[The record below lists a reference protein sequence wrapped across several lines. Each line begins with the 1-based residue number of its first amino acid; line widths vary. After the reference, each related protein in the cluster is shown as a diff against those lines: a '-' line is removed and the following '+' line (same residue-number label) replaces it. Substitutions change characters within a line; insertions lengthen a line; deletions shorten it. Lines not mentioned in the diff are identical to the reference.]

1 MAKPPMTPFI
11 DPFGDEND
19 LNAPIQGADFSLGV
33 PPAIKQIRKTR
44 TPAPSGLTGEVMVPT
59 KAPSQAEAKRQAKSE
74 GILLT
79 SKFTKDIREL
89 WEEQG
94 QSIMRRAA
102 FADPLGTMK
111 VIASMLP
118 KQIDVTQTQVEEIDN
133 DKLDRLI
140 DAVDGILGGRL
151 GKAEGPTDSGEDQA
165 PG

>member
-1 MAKPPMTPFI
+1 MAKPPMTPFR
-11 DPFGDEND
+11 DPFEDEND
-19 LNAPIQGADFSLGV
+19 INDPVQGGDFTPGV
-33 PPAIKQIRKTR
+33 PPSIKPIRKSSPRGQT
-44 TPAPSGLTGEVMVPT
+44 GITGEVMVPA
-59 KAPSQAEAKRQAKSE
+59 KPVSQAEAKRQAKAE
-74 GILLT
+74 GVMLT
-79 SKFTKDIREL
+79 HKFTKDIRDL

-151 GKAEGPTDSGEDQA
+151 GKAEGPVDRGEDEA
-165 PG
+165 AG

>member
-1 MAKPPMTPFI
+1 MAMNPTPADIFDDESGPKSTLSAPISGPDLGYIAPLPINTRRTPSAGGQKAVSGEIMTPAKPQSI
-11 DPFGDEND
+11 
-19 LNAPIQGADFSLGV
+19 
-33 PPAIKQIRKTR
+33 
-44 TPAPSGLTGEVMVPT
+44 
-59 KAPSQAEAKRQAKSE
+59 AEAKRQAKE
-74 GILLT
+74 QQTKLT
-79 SKFTKDIREL
+79 SRFTKDMREL

-140 DAVDGILGGRL
+140 DAVDGILSGRL
-151 GKAEGPTDSGEDQA
+151 GKAEGAADS
-165 PG
+165 

>member
-1 MAKPPMTPFI
+1 MAKPPMTPFS
-11 DPFGDEND
+11 DPFEDKND
-19 LNAPIQGADFSLGV
+19 INDPVQGVAFTPGV
-33 PPAIKQIRKTR
+33 PPSIRPIRKSSPRGQT
-44 TPAPSGLTGEVMVPT
+44 ALTGEVMVPA
-59 KAPSQAEAKRQAKSE
+59 KPVSQAEAKRQAKAE
-74 GILLT
+74 GVLLT
-79 SKFTKDIREL
+79 HKFTKDIRDL

-151 GKAEGPTDSGEDQA
+151 GKAEGPVDRGEDEA
-165 PG
+165 AG

>member
-1 MAKPPMTPFI
+1 MSRQSPPPFI
-11 DPFGDEND
+11 DPFEEENEWHD
-19 LNAPIQGADFSLGV
+19 PVEARDFTPGL
-33 PPAIKQIRKTR
+33 PPAISPAKPQKARGHTGQILP
-44 TPAPSGLTGEVMVPT
+44 PAKPV
-59 KAPSQAEAKRQAKSE
+59 SQAEAKRQAKAE

-102 FADPLGTMK
+102 FSDPLGTMK

-140 DAVDGILGGRL
+140 EAVDGILGGRL
-151 GKAEGPTDSGEDQA
+151 GKAEAAADRGEDEEA
-165 PG
+165 GRA

>member
-1 MAKPPMTPFI
+1 VAKPPMTPFI
-11 DPFGDEND
+11 DPFEGEND
-19 LNAPIQGADFSLGV
+19 LNAPIQGSDFSPGV
-33 PPAIKQIRKTR
+33 PPSIKMLRGSKPRGQT
-44 TPAPSGLTGEVMVPT
+44 ALTGEVMVQT
-59 KAPSQAEAKRQAKSE
+59 KVPSQAEAKRQAKSE

-102 FADPLGTMK
+102 FSDPLGTMK

-140 DAVDGILGGRL
+140 EAVDGILGGRL
-151 GKAEGPTDSGEDQA
+151 GKAEDPAGGGEGQASG
-165 PG
+165 

>member
-1 MAKPPMTPFI
+1 MTPAKPQSI
-11 DPFGDEND
+11 
-19 LNAPIQGADFSLGV
+19 
-33 PPAIKQIRKTR
+33 
-44 TPAPSGLTGEVMVPT
+44 
-59 KAPSQAEAKRQAKSE
+59 AEAKRQAKE
-74 GILLT
+74 QQTKLT
-79 SKFTKDIREL
+79 SRFTKDMREL

-140 DAVDGILGGRL
+140 DAVDGILSGRL
-151 GKAEGPTDSGEDQA
+151 GKAEGAADS
-165 PG
+165 